1 MTDLVHFSEEPR
13 YCLIQMDDGK
23 ANALGF
29 DMLAQLDVAL
39 DRAEQAEKVVII
51 AGRAGKFSAGFDLS
65 VMGQG
70 GDAMIDLLGQGAGI
84 SRRLLKFPTPVVLA
98 VSGHALAMGALLLLS
113 ADYRVGARGSFK
125 LGLNEVAIG
134 MTLPYFGIE
143 LATAR
148 LAPTHLNAAVG
159 LAQVYDPDAA
169 VTAGYLDEAVDEEEL
184 LPRAVALAEQ
194 LSGLDMRAHLYTKNR
209 IREGLNIALDGAFD
223 REFAG

>member
-1 MTDLVHFSEEPR
+1 
-13 YCLIQMDDGK
+13 
-23 ANALGF
+23 
-29 DMLAQLDVAL
+29 
-39 DRAEQAEKVVII
+39 
-51 AGRAGKFSAGFDLS
+51 
-65 VMGQG
+65 
-70 GDAMIDLLGQGAGI
+70 
-84 SRRLLKFPTPVVLA
+84 
-98 VSGHALAMGALLLLS
+98 
-113 ADYRVGARGSFK
+113 
-125 LGLNEVAIG
+125 VAIG